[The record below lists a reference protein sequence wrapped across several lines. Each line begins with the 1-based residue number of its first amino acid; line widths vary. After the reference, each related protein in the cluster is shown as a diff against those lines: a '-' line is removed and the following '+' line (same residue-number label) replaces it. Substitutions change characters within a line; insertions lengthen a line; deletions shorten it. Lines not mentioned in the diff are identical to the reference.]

1 MVRDRQKEI
10 ARLTEG
16 KPSEILALS
25 NLNTIDYFDT
35 TTMSYLYLLDLSDKE
50 KAKQEKVDKANK
62 RKGLKDKVRK
72 HNNS

>member
-1 MVRDRQKEI
+1 
-10 ARLTEG
+10 
-16 KPSEILALS
+16 
-25 NLNTIDYFDT
+25 
-35 TTMSYLYLLDLSDKE
+35 MSYLYLLDLSDKE